1 MARCGAE
8 VRRLLALHVLLWAVG
23 PGVTFLGD
31 AVIAVLALLF
41 FVRSFVTETKD
52 RSLEEIEADLQ
63 QRSVTT

>member
-8 VRRLLALHVLLWAVG
+8 VRRLLDLPVLLSSAG
-23 PGVTFLGD
+23 PGVTLLGY

-41 FVRSFVTETKD
+41 VLSFVTETKG

-63 QRSVTT
+63 ETSVAT